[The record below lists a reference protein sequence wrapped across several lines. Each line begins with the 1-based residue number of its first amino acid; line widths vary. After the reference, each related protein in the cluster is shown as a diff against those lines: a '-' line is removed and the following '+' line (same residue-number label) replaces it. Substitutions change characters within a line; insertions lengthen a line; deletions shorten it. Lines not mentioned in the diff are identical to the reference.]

1 MTRDFGNLSVLIAH
15 NPRIAAMSSSSL
27 PITELLLNLQDGD
40 RCSANKL
47 MPLVYDDFRAVA
59 ARQLAGERRHY
70 TLQPTELVHEAYL
83 KLTNQAQVRWKNRVH
98 FLAVGAQV
106 IRRII
111 IDCARTRGRAK
122 RGGKMARVDLHEA
135 IALSPRR
142 DDDVSTLREALKQLA
157 VLAPRQARI
166 VELRFF
172 GGMTME
178 EVAVAIGCSTRTAG
192 GEWAMARAWLLREIK
207 RSGDTKSIQVV
218 EKSVRLETKQ

>member
-1 MTRDFGNLSVLIAH
+1 
-15 NPRIAAMSSSSL
+15 
-27 PITELLLNLQDGD
+27 LQDGD
-40 RCSANKL
+40 RSSANKL

-83 KLTNQAQVRWKNRVH
+83 KLTNQAQVQWKSRMH
-98 FLAVGAQV
+98 FLAIGAQV

-111 IDCARTRGRAK
+111 IDYARTRGRAK
-122 RGGKMARVDLHEA
+122 RGGKMARVDLHEG
-135 IALSPRR
+135 IALSPRA
-142 DDDVSTLREALKQLA
+142 DDNVSALKEALKQLA

-172 GGMTME
+172 GGMTVE
-178 EVAVAIGCSTRTAG
+178 EVAAATGCSPRTIG

-207 RSGDTKSIQVV
+207 RTGDTKPSLDVQ
-218 EKSVRLETKQ
+218 